1 MFTSEHLKIINNL
14 NLPVALGKQ
23 TRRVRFDMVYP
34 CILIIAVF
42 ILLYW
47 LLKINKEYYVLAFFA
62 RRARA
67 TDGRSVDNIAPIL
80 KGNTIFGNV
89 FDLYGKNDGNKHKKI
104 CMINLLLNILF

>member
-1 MFTSEHLKIINNL
+1 M
-14 NLPVALGKQ
+14 PVALGKQ

-34 CILIIAVF
+34 FIVIIAVF
-42 ILLYW
+42 VLLYW

-67 TDGRSVDNIAPIL
+67 TDGRFVDNIAPIL

-89 FDLYGKNDGNKHKKI
+89 FDLCGKDDGNK
-104 CMINLLLNILF
+104 N